1 MTPSA
6 VLALALRILSDS
18 GTPVGSPVQVVVPAN
33 FPVIEARIAPL
44 RAFRRRIDGALDPVI
59 YVLRTTQT
67 FEQAAAGHA
76 PSAVLVAGC
85 IFHEWLHRNDDVDD
99 EASVLTKEAGF
110 LQGYIARTLVR
121 LSTDDRRFLQRHID
135 QLRAR
140 AKRIVPTLQY
150 TRKPSTQNVIQ

>member
-1 MTPSA
+1 MTPAA

-18 GTPVGSPVQVVVPAN
+18 GTPIGNPVQVVAPRE
-33 FPVIEARIAPL
+33 FSVIEVRIAPL

-67 FEQAAAGHA
+67 FDRAAAGHA
-76 PSAVLVAGC
+76 PSTVLVAGC
-85 IFHEWLHRNDDVDD
+85 IFHEWLHGNDEADD
-99 EASVLTKEAGF
+99 EASVLSREAGF
-110 LQGYIARTLVR
+110 LQSYIGRALLR
-121 LSTDDRRFLQRHID
+121 LSTEDRRFLERHID

-150 TRKPSTQNVIQ
+150 ARGPSAQDVVQ